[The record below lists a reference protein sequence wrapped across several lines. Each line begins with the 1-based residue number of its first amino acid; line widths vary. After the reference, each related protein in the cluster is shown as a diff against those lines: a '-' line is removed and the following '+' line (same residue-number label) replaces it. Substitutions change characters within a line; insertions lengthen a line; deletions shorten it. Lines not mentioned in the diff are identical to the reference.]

1 MKQSQILYLSALVVL
16 APQMHQGVAMIM
28 GGIMT
33 LLAVVFDVMERK

>member
-28 GGIMT
+28 VGIMT
-33 LLAVVFDVMERK
+33 LLAVMFDVMERK

>member
-1 MKQSQILYLSALVVL
+1 MKKSEVVHLSALVVL

-33 LLAVVFDVMERK
+33 LCAVAFDVMERK

>member
-1 MKQSQILYLSALVVL
+1 MKKSEVVYLSALVVL

-33 LLAVVFDVMERK
+33 MLAVAFDVMERK